1 MCKAISRPRSV
12 TVIAAVLA
20 VWTSSALAADGERG
34 RKIANRVCSI
44 CHQVSPN
51 MPPGVSPAP
60 AFASIAKSRQFRA
73 KQATFLWEAHGT
85 MPHLAL
91 DADDAADLAA
101 YIRSL
106 ARRHP
111 AVWTSSAL
119 AADGERGRKYA
130 YRVCSLCHQVS
141 PNMPPGV
148 SPAPAFASIAK
159 SRQFR
164 AKQAT
169 FLWEAHA
176 TMPHFALD
184 ADDAADLAA
193 YIRSLARRHPARK

>member
-1 MCKAISRPRSV
+1 MS
-12 TVIAAVLA
+12 VIAAVLA
-20 VWTSSALAADGERG
+20 VWTSSALAAEVERG
-34 RKIANRVCSI
+34 RKFAYRVCSL

-51 MPPGVSPAP
+51 MPPGVPPAP
-60 AFASIAKSRQFRA
+60 AFASIAKSKQFRA
-73 KQATFLWEAHGT
+73 KQATFLGERHAT

-111 AVWTSSAL
+111 AAVPAVRTSSAL
-119 AADGERGRKYA
+119 AAEVERGRKFA

-148 SPAPAFASIAK
+148 PPAPAFASIAK
-159 SRQFR
+159 SKQFR

-169 FLWEAHA
+169 FLGERHA
-176 TMPHFALD
+176 TMPHLALD